1 MKLREVWRRLR
12 DQRSLSADAT
22 LTAVTNLAMGA
33 MGFCTGI
40 ITARMLGPHGRGEL
54 AAIQT
59 TPSVIATF
67 AMIGMP
73 EALVYFSAREPDRS
87 GRYLGTAVALALTAC
102 IPFMLLAWLTM
113 PLLIHAQSVRIIS
126 DARWYLLIA
135 PIWAISMMYHPLRGI
150 GDFLSWNALRLAV
163 PIAALAVLATA
174 YLTGYLT
181 PTFVAFGMLVSY
193 VLLFLPCGMVT
204 IRQITGP
211 YVIDRSK
218 IEAMLRYGFPC
229 LMTGLPQMLNLR
241 LDQMLM
247 AAFLPPSDLGL
258 YVVAVAWSGAVSPVL
273 TSIGTTLLPSVA
285 STDDRER
292 AAVRLSEGVRMTTVL
307 AILVCAGIAA
317 AAPFAIPFLFGRE
330 YRASVL
336 AALILVPAT
345 GVLGVNFSLQEGIR
359 GLGHPYAVLR
369 AESLGLIVTAILLA
383 ALLRP
388 LGIIGAA
395 ISSIAGYSIVTVSLL
410 WSARQLAKTSI
421 RSLMTPRLSEM
432 KRGLAR
438 LAVAAREIATT
449 STAV

>member
-1 MKLREVWRRLR
+1 
-12 DQRSLSADAT
+12 
-22 LTAVTNLAMGA
+22 
-33 MGFCTGI
+33 
-40 ITARMLGPHGRGEL
+40 
-54 AAIQT
+54 
-59 TPSVIATF
+59 
-67 AMIGMP
+67 
-73 EALVYFSAREPDRS
+73 
-87 GRYLGTAVALALTAC
+87 
-102 IPFMLLAWLTM
+102 
-113 PLLIHAQSVRIIS
+113 
-126 DARWYLLIA
+126 
-135 PIWAISMMYHPLRGI
+135 
-150 GDFLSWNALRLAV
+150 
-163 PIAALAVLATA
+163 
-174 YLTGYLT
+174 
-181 PTFVAFGMLVSY
+181 
-193 VLLFLPCGMVT
+193 
-204 IRQITGP
+204 
-211 YVIDRSK
+211 
-218 IEAMLRYGFPC
+218 
-229 LMTGLPQMLNLR
+229 
-241 LDQMLM
+241 
-247 AAFLPPSDLGL
+247 
-258 YVVAVAWSGAVSPVL
+258 
-273 TSIGTTLLPSVA
+273 
-285 STDDRER
+285 
-292 AAVRLSEGVRMTTVL
+292 MTTVL